1 MAESNEE
8 RQFNEALIARTKEW
22 RVEMGWTAEQM
33 AVALGV
39 PADRYRKYEI
49 RSPLPAY
56 LMQRF
61 CLVTN
66 ADIENFLFGKPRQR
80 QARTPLVTKSQNR
93 R

>member
-8 RQFNEALIARTKEW
+8 RQFNEALIARTKAW
-22 RVEMGWTAEQM
+22 REEKGWTAEQM
-33 AVALGV
+33 AVALGI
-39 PADRYRKYEI
+39 PADRYRKYET

-66 ADIENFLFGKPRQR
+66 ADIENFLLGKPRPR
-80 QARTPLVTKSQNR
+80 QSRTPLATKSQNR